1 MLGKDGL
8 ARGIKKL
15 RTRSFTQTVGV
26 AQKKVITPEDFNNM
40 FVVKDREKRTAWH
53 ISARKG
59 QK

>member
-1 MLGKDGL
+1 VALKNCELDL
-8 ARGIKKL
+8 LHKL
-15 RTRSFTQTVGV
+15 WEWP
-26 AQKKVITPEDFNNM
+26 KKVITPEDFNNM

>member
-26 AQKKVITPEDFNNM
+26 AQKGNNTRG
-40 FVVKDREKRTAWH
+40 F
-53 ISARKG
+53 
-59 QK
+59 Q